1 MGPPYKRQR
10 MASGKIKAEQIR
22 ATGATHVIV
31 PCHNCF
37 DQINRLN
44 KEYDLKVKVVSFKEI
59 ITEIMEI
66 PESMI
71 PPEEDEQEAV
81 LAEEEAKREVEEGAM
96 EEAGE
101 VQES

>member
-1 MGPPYKRQR
+1 
-10 MASGKIKAEQIR
+10 
-22 ATGATHVIV
+22 
-31 PCHNCF
+31 
-37 DQINRLN
+37 DLN